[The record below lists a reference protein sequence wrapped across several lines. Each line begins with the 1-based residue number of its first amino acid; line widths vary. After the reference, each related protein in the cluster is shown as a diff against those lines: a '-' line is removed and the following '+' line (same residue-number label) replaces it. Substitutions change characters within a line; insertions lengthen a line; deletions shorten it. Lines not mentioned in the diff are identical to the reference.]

1 MELRHLRYFATV
13 AKELH
18 FGRAA
23 ARLNIAAPTLSHQ
36 IGALE
41 TMLGTKLFTRRTKS
55 AVALTNA
62 GKRFLIEAQETL
74 RQAAHAE
81 LVGRQAG
88 RGDAGSIS
96 IGYVLSASCGG
107 LVSSKISRF
116 RAKHPDTS
124 FQIAQMQTVAQFK
137 GLIDGSLDI
146 GFTRAPNQFPTEL
159 TGFTIDRQPFCLAM
173 PEGHHLAARKQVTP
187 DMLVDENFV
196 AASLEMEVGFGSNL
210 ALVTPPGVSLRIV
223 KRASDVFT
231 VLTLV
236 AAGFGISVM
245 SGSLARLAIPGL
257 TFREIVGVKRMS
269 DHIAAY
275 RKNESAPVVL
285 AFVKFLRGKA
295 GAR

>member
-13 AKELH
+13 AAELH

-41 TMLGTKLFTRRTKS
+41 TMLGAKLFTRRTKS

-88 RGDAGSIS
+88 RGDAGSMS

-124 FQIAQMQTVAQFK
+124 FEIAQMQTVAQFK

-146 GFTRAPNQFPTEL
+146 GFTREPIQFPTEL
-159 TGFTIDRQPFCLAM
+159 TGFTVDRQPFCVAM
-173 PEGHHLAARKQVTP
+173 PEGHRLAKHEEVTP
-187 DMLVDENFV
+187 DMLADESFV
-196 AASLEMEVGFGSNL
+196 VASLEMEVGFGSNL
-210 ALVTPPGVSLRIV
+210 AAISPPGVSLRIV
-223 KRASDVFT
+223 KRAPDVFT
-231 VLTLV
+231 MLTLV
-236 AAGFGISVM
+236 AAGFGICVLSN
-245 SGSLARLAIPGL
+245 SLACIAIPGL
-257 TFREIVGVKRMS
+257 TFREIADVKRMS

-285 AFVKFLRGKA
+285 AFIKFLRGKA

>member
-18 FGRAA
+18 FGRTAEH
-23 ARLNIAAPTLSHQ
+23 LNIAAPTLSHQ

-62 GKRFLIEAQETL
+62 SKLFLIEAQETL

-116 RAKHPDTS
+116 RAKHPDSSFKSRKCKPSRSSKDSSTAHSTS
-124 FQIAQMQTVAQFK
+124 ASRAHLINFQ
-137 GLIDGSLDI
+137 
-146 GFTRAPNQFPTEL
+146 PN
-159 TGFTIDRQPFCLAM
+159 
-173 PEGHHLAARKQVTP
+173 
-187 DMLVDENFV
+187 
-196 AASLEMEVGFGSNL
+196 
-210 ALVTPPGVSLRIV
+210 
-223 KRASDVFT
+223 
-231 VLTLV
+231 
-236 AAGFGISVM
+236 
-245 SGSLARLAIPGL
+245 
-257 TFREIVGVKRMS
+257 
-269 DHIAAY
+269 
-275 RKNESAPVVL
+275 
-285 AFVKFLRGKA
+285 
-295 GAR
+295 

>member
-23 ARLNIAAPTLSHQ
+23 EHLNIAAPTLSHQ

-41 TMLGTKLFTRRTKS
+41 TLLGTKLFTRRTKS

-62 GKRFLIEAQETL
+62 GKRFLLEAQETL

-116 RAKHPDTS
+116 RANHPDAS
-124 FQIAQMQTVAQFK
+124 FEIAQMQTVAQFK
-137 GLIDGSLDI
+137 ALIDGSIDV

-159 TGFTIDRQPFCLAM
+159 TGFTVDRQPFCLAV
-173 PEGHHLAARKQVTP
+173 PDGHRLAARKQITP
-187 DMLVDENFV
+187 DMLVDEPFV
-196 AASLEMEVGFGSNL
+196 AASLEMEVGFWSNISSV
-210 ALVTPPGVSLRIV
+210 APPGVSLRIV
-223 KRASDVFT
+223 KRAPNVFT
-231 VLTLV
+231 MLTLV
-236 AAGFGISVM
+236 AAGVGITVV
-245 SGSLARLAIPGL
+245 SGSLARIAIPGL
-257 TFREIVGVKRMS
+257 TFREIVGVKRTS
-269 DHIAAY
+269 DHVAAY

-285 AFVKFLRGKA
+285 AFVEFLRAKA